1 MIRMTRS
8 AGTLVRT
15 TGPAP
20 TGRGTITPSQGK
32 RELMKG
38 IAVGIV
44 LAIVGLIMWLT
55 TKEVETPYVSLSKVG
70 LVLAIV
76 GGAEALFALLG
87 LGKKANK

>member
-1 MIRMTRS
+1 
-8 AGTLVRT
+8 
-15 TGPAP
+15 
-20 TGRGTITPSQGK
+20 
-32 RELMKG
+32 MKG

>member
-1 MIRMTRS
+1 
-8 AGTLVRT
+8 
-15 TGPAP
+15 
-20 TGRGTITPSQGK
+20 
-32 RELMKG
+32 MKG
-38 IAVGIV
+38 IAVGIL